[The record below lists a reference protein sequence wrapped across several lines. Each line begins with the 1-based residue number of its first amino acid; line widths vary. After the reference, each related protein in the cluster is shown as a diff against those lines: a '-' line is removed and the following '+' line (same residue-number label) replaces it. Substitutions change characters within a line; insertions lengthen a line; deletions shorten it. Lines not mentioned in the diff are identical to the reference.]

1 MSVFPMPDL
10 SIQGTDKM
18 GAERRKKSC
27 KKMAPVRSSFR
38 GMILLG
44 WKPGTRLLANCG
56 LLPSPQPSSQAV
68 HNGRTMLSAAVI
80 FCCRRSQVR
89 A

>member
-10 SIQGTDKM
+10 SMQV
-18 GAERRKKSC
+18 RRRWELKEGKKSC

-44 WKPGTRLLANCG
+44 WAPGARLLAKIVD
-56 LLPSPQPSSQAV
+56 SFRHRSRV
-68 HNGRTMLSAAVI
+68 HRWCTTAAL
-80 FCCRRSQVR
+80 C
-89 A
+89 